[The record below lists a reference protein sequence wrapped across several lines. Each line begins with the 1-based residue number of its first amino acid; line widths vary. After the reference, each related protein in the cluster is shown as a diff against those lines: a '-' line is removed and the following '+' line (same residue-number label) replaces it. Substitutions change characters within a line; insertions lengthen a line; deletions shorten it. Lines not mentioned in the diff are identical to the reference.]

1 MSQFSA
7 SDLAAIA
14 RVQSAF
20 EGRFSGQPQ
29 WVRACGRINIIG
41 EHTDYND
48 GYVLPSAIDKY
59 LFFAVAE
66 NGTDEC
72 RFLACDIHE
81 EYSARIGELTPG
93 PKLWANY
100 LMGIV
105 LQFINDGKAV
115 RGFDCAFGG
124 NLPIGS
130 GMSSSAALECGLA
143 WSLNNLFDAGYS
155 REALAKLAQRS
166 SHTFVGIPC
175 GIMDQ
180 FASLMGKE
188 RQLILLDCRSLEY
201 AYIPFDT
208 GNYRVVLLNSRV
220 HHELASSAYVARV
233 QECREAAA
241 VAGVGSLRDLTPD
254 QLKACRHQLSP
265 VVYNRASYV
274 VAENN
279 RVMAACAALRNGDI
293 MELGRLMFETHDGLR
308 YLYEVSC
315 PEIDLLVDF
324 ARSFE
329 GVIGARVMGGGFGG
343 CTINL
348 VHKNRIQDFIDQ
360 AMAYY
365 LLHTGIQ
372 PEAYLTESV
381 DGTELFDKK

>member
-1 MSQFSA
+1 MPQLSP
-7 SDLAAIA
+7 SDQAVIA
-14 RVQSAF
+14 KVQAAF
-20 EGRFSGQPQ
+20 EGRFAGNPQ

-48 GYVLPSAIDKY
+48 GFVLPAAIDKY
-59 LFFAVAE
+59 LFFAIAE
-66 NGTDEC
+66 NGTSEC
-72 RFLACDIHE
+72 RFLACDIDE
-81 EYSARIGELTPG
+81 EYSAGLDELTPG

-100 LMGIV
+100 LMGIIKQF
-105 LQFINDGKAV
+105 LQDGKVV

-143 WSLNNLFDAGYS
+143 WSLNALFGAGYS
-155 REALAKLAQRS
+155 REQLAQLAQRS

-188 RQLILLDCRSLEY
+188 NQLILLDCRSLDY

-208 GNYRVVLLNSRV
+208 GNYRVVLLNSKV
-220 HHELASSAYVARV
+220 HHELASSAYSTRV
-233 QECREAAA
+233 KECREAAA
-241 VAGVGSLRDLTPD
+241 IAGVKSLRDLSPE
-254 QLKACRHQLSP
+254 QLEVFRQHMSP
-265 VVYNRASYV
+265 TVYNRASYV

-324 ARSFE
+324 AKNFE

-348 VHKNRIQDFIDQ
+348 VHKDITQDFIDR
-360 AMAYY
+360 ATYHY
-365 LLHTGIQ
+365 LQHTGIRA
-372 PEAYLTESV
+372 EAYFTTSV
-381 DGTELFDKK
+381 DGTELLAKK

>member
-1 MSQFSA
+1 MPQFSP
-7 SDLAAIA
+7 SDQAVIA
-14 RVQSAF
+14 KVQAAF
-20 EGRFSGQPQ
+20 ESRFAGNPQ

-48 GYVLPSAIDKY
+48 GFVLPAAVDKY
-59 LFFAVAE
+59 LFFAMAE

-72 RFLACDIHE
+72 RFLACDINE
-81 EYSARIGELTPG
+81 EHNVRLNELTPG

-100 LMGIV
+100 LMGIIK
-105 LQFINDGKAV
+105 QFVQDGKGV

-143 WSLNNLFDAGYS
+143 WSLNTMFDGGYS
-155 REALAKLAQRS
+155 REQLAQLAQRS

-188 RQLILLDCRSLEY
+188 NQLILLDCRSLDY

-208 GNYRVVLLNSRV
+208 GNYRVVLLNSKV
-220 HHELASSAYVARV
+220 HHELASSAYSTRV
-233 QECREAAA
+233 KECREAAA
-241 VAGVGSLRDLTPD
+241 IAGVKSLRELNPE
-254 QLKACRHQLSP
+254 QLEVFRHHMSP
-265 VVYNRASYV
+265 TVYNRASYV

-324 ARSFE
+324 AKNFE

-348 VHKNRIQDFIDQ
+348 VHKDVLDNYIAQ
-360 AMAYY
+360 ASAHY
-365 LLHTGIQ
+365 LQHTGIRT
-372 PEAYLTESV
+372 EAYFTASV
-381 DGTELFDKK
+381 NGTELLAKK